1 MAKHKL
7 FYGLTEDEAITI
19 TEWLVNKNE
28 KDTIGGFMLDFFK
41 DSVINARINKDAL
54 IRQGNLTEE
63 KCDAEL
69 IEYDEE
75 YVWKGQKK
83 VLVFQS
89 HIIIDGLQDLAI
101 LQNALN
107 RKDIERLSKQPE
119 TEDEKPP
126 IFSCVDEYLED
137 SITEK
142 VKAMDR
148 DNYKHDVEAEVKKI
162 KKMAEKQE
170 KEKTSPKEVEPEPE
184 EPEERPR
191 KKVKK

>member
-19 TEWLVNKNE
+19 TEWLVNNNK
-28 KDTIGGFMLDFFK
+28 KDAVGEFMLDFFK
-41 DSVINARINKDAL
+41 DSIINARINKDAL

-63 KCDAEL
+63 KYEAES

-89 HIIIDGLQDLAI
+89 HIIIDGLQELAI

-107 RKDIERLSKQPE
+107 RKDIERLNKQPE
-119 TEDEKPP
+119 MEDVKLPP
-126 IFSCVDEYLED
+126 IFSSVDEYLED

-142 VKAMDR
+142 VKGMAR
-148 DNYKHDVEAEVKKI
+148 DNYTHDVEFEVKKI
-162 KKMAEKQE
+162 KKMAEKEE
-170 KEKTSPKEVEPEPE
+170 KEKSPPKKPEPEPE
-184 EPEERPR
+184 EPPR
-191 KKVKK
+191 KEK